1 MSEEIKIIDGTY
13 KKDDPHKDIGKQKFR
28 VRKHYSVWVEYDVVA
43 ENRSEA
49 ELAVMEHGGIK
60 SIDWDDGYHNDEPV
74 EMYANDWESDYQ
86 AESDDE
92 QYGRTPR
99 VQKIAECVPY
109 EDWDSDTDEHFENY
123 EDPEWTGD
131 ESRWNK
137 TGDEPTRSKTKTEEE
152 IPF

>member
-1 MSEEIKIIDGTY
+1 MTKEIFD
-13 KKDDPHKDIGKQKFR
+13 KDNPHKDIGKQKFR

-49 ELAVMEHGGIK
+49 ESAVMEHGGIDK
-60 SIDWDDGYHNDEPV
+60 IEWQEGYHNDEPV
-74 EMYANDWESDYQ
+74 EVYANDYESDYQ

-99 VQKIAECVPY
+99 VQKIAECIPY
-109 EDWDSDTDEHFENY
+109 EDNSTIDYSDPDWSTDEFEWKKN
-123 EDPEWTGD
+123 EDAV
-131 ESRWNK
+131 K
-137 TGDEPTRSKTKTEEE
+137 KSKTKTEEE

>member
-1 MSEEIKIIDGTY
+1 MTKEIFD
-13 KKDDPHKDIGKQKFR
+13 KDNPHKDIGKQKFR

-49 ELAVMEHGGIK
+49 ESAVMDQGGIDK
-60 SIDWDDGYHNDEPV
+60 IEWQEGYHNDEPV
-74 EMYANDWESDYQ
+74 EVYANDYESDYQ

-99 VQKIAECVPY
+99 VQKIAECIPY
-109 EDWDSDTDEHFENY
+109 EDNSTIDYSDPDWSTDEFE
-123 EDPEWTGD
+123 W
-131 ESRWNK
+131 K
-137 TGDEPTRSKTKTEEE
+137 KKGDEPTRSKTKTEEE